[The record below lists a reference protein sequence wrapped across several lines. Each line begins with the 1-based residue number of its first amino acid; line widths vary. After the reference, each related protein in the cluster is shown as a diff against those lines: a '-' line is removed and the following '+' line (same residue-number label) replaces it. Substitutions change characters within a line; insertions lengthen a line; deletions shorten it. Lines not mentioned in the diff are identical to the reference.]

1 MVIGRGRRREHLKDT
16 SKGVTTGVAQL
27 PAAHARIQGNPEGIK
42 WPSVTPGSHVTTVLL
57 LRKKTREKPGM
68 SRTYFGQGHFWT
80 EPLPIT
86 WLTSLRIKE
95 ATLGRYYAN
104 SGQGTWLA
112 SLLVTWLT
120 SLPVTWLPVAPP
132 HRSTANATLSVP
144 IYYSRVLY
152 NNASALLT
160 RGKLLHGCCSSLRDE
175 CFGPMILVQPHPCL
189 LKCLYQSR
197 VVSGDV
203 SEGYRFCLY
212 DFSLGFWTC
221 SDIVCSMFYIS
232 FYFRKINLIY
242 KWIHLYSKKYMF
254 YWRNLHCGGIVLVL
268 M

>member
-1 MVIGRGRRREHLKDT
+1 MVIGRGRRREHPKDT

-27 PAAHARIQGNPEGIK
+27 PVAHAHIQGNPEWIK
-42 WPSVTPGSHVTTVLL
+42 WPSVTPGNHVTTVLL

-68 SRTYFGQGHFWT
+68 SRTYFRSGSPLDRASSGHVT
-80 EPLPIT
+80 DVT
-86 WLTSLRIKE
+86 
-95 ATLGRYYAN
+95 
-104 SGQGTWLA
+104 SGQKGHTRA
-112 SLLVTWLT
+112 DITQLLDNFRTRHVTGVT
-120 SLPVTWLPVAPP
+120 SGS
-132 HRSTANATLSVP
+132 STANATLSVP

-160 RGKLLHGCCSSLRDE
+160 RGKLLHGCFSSLRDE

-197 VVSGDV
+197 EVSGDV

-242 KWIHLYSKKYMF
+242 KWIHLYSKHICYI
-254 YWRNLHCGGIVLVL
+254 NIICIVVA
-268 M
+268 